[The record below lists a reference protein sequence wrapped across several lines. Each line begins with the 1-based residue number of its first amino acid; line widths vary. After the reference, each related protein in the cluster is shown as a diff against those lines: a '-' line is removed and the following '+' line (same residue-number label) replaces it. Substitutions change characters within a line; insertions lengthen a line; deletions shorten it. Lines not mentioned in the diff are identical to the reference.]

1 MTPLWELFLYL
12 STIDYLSLATQAYCV
27 KCKAKRDMEDEKQ
40 ITMKNGQRALS
51 GTCPVCGT
59 KMFKIGGGRVKTEAA
74 PKAKAGTSKP
84 TKKSSSKA
92 KAKTKSKTKRK

>member
-1 MTPLWELFLYL
+1 
-12 STIDYLSLATQAYCV
+12 
-27 KCKAKRDMEDEKQ
+27 MEDEKQ

-59 KMFKIGGGRVKTEAA
+59 KMFKIGGGRVTTAA
-74 PKAKAGTSKP
+74 TPKAKAGTRKP

-92 KAKTKSKTKRK
+92 KTKSKTKRK